1 MAKNV
6 STIGYQQVYDEMPY
20 HVKESLGLPVRYYE
34 LNVSQIQFLES
45 FMGVT
50 KTLIMEQ
57 FQEEKE
63 NIRML
68 AEEMTAACS
77 AIMEGE

>member
-6 STIGYQQVYDEMPY
+6 SAIGYQQVYDEMPY
-20 HVKESLGLPVRYYE
+20 HVKEGLGLPVRYYE

>member
-6 STIGYQQVYDEMPY
+6 SVGYQQVYDEMPY

>member
-6 STIGYQQVYDEMPY
+6 SAVGYQQVYDEIPY
-20 HVKESLGLPVRYYE
+20 HIKDSLGLPTNYYQ
-34 LNVSQIQFLES
+34 LDVLQVMFLES

-57 FQEEKE
+57 FEEEKQ
-63 NIRML
+63 NIKML

>member
-6 STIGYQQVYDEMPY
+6 LVGYQQVYDEMPY